1 MIGST
6 KLVVSN
12 IGKLYTLAGLDGR
25 SGQAASGIRLIS
37 CGEVEI
43 DGGKITYAG
52 PARDRH
58 APVAGDSYNP
68 YPAPPTVNETAA
80 AGVTH
85 VDAGGALVTPGLV
98 DPHTHVVYGGNRA
111 AEMKLKQQGVPYLD
125 ILAGGGGILST
136 VRATR
141 AASDEELFAA
151 AEVRLLEMARHGA
164 TTVEIKSGYGLST
177 TEELRILRII
187 AELDA
192 RLPISIVATFLG
204 AHAVPAELRG
214 DTDRYVEAVVEEM
227 IPSVA
232 RQGIARFCD
241 VFCERGV
248 FAVEQSR
255 RILEAARDHGLAR
268 KIHADEI
275 AVSGDDESGAGLA
288 AEVGATS
295 ADHLRATSDSGLR
308 KLAAKRVTPVL
319 LPVTSLCLGDQRFA
333 RARAMIDEHDLP
345 IALATDDNP
354 GTSPTESLQ
363 LVMALAALNLKMS
376 PEEILVGVTIN
387 AARAISQDGDVGT
400 LEPGKRGDVVIWR
413 AYDLDMLPYRLGV
426 NQASMVVAA
435 GEIIAS

>member
-1 MIGST
+1 VT
-6 KLVVSN
+6 ETV
-12 IGKLYTLAGLDGR
+12 AGLTR
-25 SGQAASGIRLIS
+25 
-37 CGEVEI
+37 
-43 DGGKITYAG
+43 
-52 PARDRH
+52 
-58 APVAGDSYNP
+58 
-68 YPAPPTVNETAA
+68 
-80 AGVTH
+80 

-151 AEVRLLEMARHGA
+151 AEVRLLEMARYGT

-177 TEELRILRII
+177 AEELRILRVI

-192 RLPISIVATFLG
+192 RLPISIVGTFMG
-204 AHAVPAELRG
+204 AHAVPAEFRG
-214 DTDRYVEAVVEEM
+214 DADAYAETVVCEM
-227 IPSVA
+227 IPAVA

-248 FAVEQSR
+248 FTVEQSR
-255 RILEAARDHGLAR
+255 RILEAASDHGLAR

-275 AVSGDDESGAGLA
+275 AVSGDEESGAGLA

-295 ADHLRATSDSGLR
+295 ADHLRATSDQGL
-308 KLAAKRVTPVL
+308 KELAANGVSPVL
-319 LPVTSLCLGDQRFA
+319 LPATSFCLGDQRYA
-333 RARAMIDEHDLP
+333 RARVMIDEYDLP
-345 IALATDDNP
+345 VALATDDNP

-363 LVMALAALNLKMS
+363 LVMALATLNLKMS
-376 PEEILVGVTIN
+376 PEEILAGITVN
-387 AARAISQDGDVGT
+387 AARAISRERDAGT
-400 LEPGKRGDVVIWR
+400 LELGKRGDLVIWR
-413 AYDLDMLPYRLGV
+413 AYDLDMLSYRLGV

-435 GEIIAS
+435 GVIIAN